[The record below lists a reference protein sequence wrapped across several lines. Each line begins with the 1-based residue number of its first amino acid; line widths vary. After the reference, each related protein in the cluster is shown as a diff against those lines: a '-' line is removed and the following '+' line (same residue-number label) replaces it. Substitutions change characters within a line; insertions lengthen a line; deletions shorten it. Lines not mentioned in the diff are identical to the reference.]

1 VTSSRDRGT
10 AARPASGPRGRE
22 VDGDPSAEGA
32 SRGGIPAWLVGV
44 AGLSIGVV
52 IALRVL
58 ISHGMDPTIF
68 VALGEESTV
77 ETEYAIRLL
86 GEVTTREGLGHDG
99 RFFFAQANDPWYAD
113 PELHAAVLDDPRYR
127 AQRMLFPLV
136 AGGFGVF
143 PPGVVAWSMLVTN
156 LLALGLGAFLAA
168 LLAQRWGG
176 AAWLG
181 LGVPVNIGLLF
192 ELDIGGA
199 GILAYV
205 CCLGAVYAL
214 ASERIGLASLLFA
227 AAALS
232 REVMLLFA
240 IGVFVLWWLQER
252 RFVWR
257 IVTMPLL
264 ATAAWYVYVW
274 YQLMGIS
281 GVGGKGPNFAPPFV
295 GIVEAFRSWLGDPI
309 DLLVNLVMLS
319 IVVAFVPLALR
330 SRLPLAWGALPFI
343 ALAAVLSVE
352 VLRDPFNF
360 SRGLAPVFT
369 AIPFLIFGSKRVA
382 TSADWPGRA
391 R

>member
-1 VTSSRDRGT
+1 VTVSREH
-10 AARPASGPRGRE
+10 RPAAGPRGHE
-22 VDGDPSAEGA
+22 VDGDPSAGGA

-44 AGLSIGVV
+44 AGLSIGVA

-68 VALGEESTV
+68 VAFGEESTV
-77 ETEYAIRLL
+77 ENAYAIRLL

-99 RFFFAQANDPWYAD
+99 RYFFAQANDPWYLE

-136 AGGFGVF
+136 AGGFGFF

-156 LLALGLGAFLAA
+156 LLALGLGTFLAA

-176 AAWLG
+176 TAWLG
-181 LGVPVNIGLLF
+181 LAVAVNIGLLF

-199 GILAYV
+199 GILAYA

-214 ASERIGLASLLFA
+214 VTERIGLASILFA
-227 AAALS
+227 GAALS

-240 IGVFVLWWLQER
+240 IGVFVLWWLEER

-257 IVTMPLL
+257 IVTVPLL
-264 ATAAWYVYVW
+264 ATVGWYAYVW
-274 YQLMGIS
+274 YRLVDIS
-281 GVGGKGPNFAPPFV
+281 GVGGKTSNFAPPFV
-295 GIVEAFRSWLGDPI
+295 GIVEAFRSWFRDPI
-309 DLLVNLVMLS
+309 DLLVNLVLLL

-330 SRLPLAWGALPFI
+330 SRLPLAWGALPFM
-343 ALAAVLSVE
+343 ALAIVLSVE
-352 VLRDPFNF
+352 VLREPFNF
-360 SRGLAPVFT
+360 SRALAPVFT
-369 AIPFLIFGSKRVA
+369 AIPFLVVLPSRDHVLALPVGSSRIQ
-382 TSADWPGRA
+382 T
-391 R
+391 